1 MASQNP
7 PSELIE
13 RTLFSTL
20 TSLGEVDKQ
29 CITRFFRNLTP
40 MEQTFVR
47 MIFEEGYE
55 QGTDDAVDSATRR
68 PWPFLLEQQ
77 PGRN

>member
-1 MASQNP
+1 MNP
-7 PSELIE
+7 KQSDATVIE

-20 TSLGEVDKQ
+20 TSLGDTDMRV
-29 CITRFFRNLTP
+29 ITQFFRSLTP

-55 QGTDDAVDSATRR
+55 QGTVDSTTNR
-68 PWPFLLEQQ
+68 PWTVLLEQRAS
-77 PGRN
+77 RN